1 MSQVAINLIAIS
13 VFVMTMSTLFG
24 PLFNISQT
32 IPAIA
37 TFAVLGIASVDNF
50 AWEGK
55 GGNLILDGI
64 ARFSPEYRKRIVHH
78 EAGHFL
84 VASLLGVSVTGYTLS
99 AWEAFQQN
107 QPGQG
112 GVSFDDQELAQQLET
127 GKISAQ
133 ILDRYCTALMAGIA
147 AEKLVYDEVE
157 GGADDKGKLNAIL
170 NSLGFSPVTSQQKF
184 RFYTLQAKTLIQENW
199 SKYQHLVDA
208 MHERKSVCECL
219 ELSTSLK
226 EDSKRTASI

>member
-13 VFVMTMSTLFG
+13 VFVMTMSTLLG

-37 TFAVLGIASVDNF
+37 TFTVLGVASIDNF

-55 GGNLILDGI
+55 GGNLILDSI
-64 ARFSPEYRKRIVHH
+64 ARFSPKYRERIVHH

-99 AWEAFQQN
+99 AWEALQQN
-107 QPGQG
+107 QSGQG
-112 GVSFDDQELAQQLET
+112 GVSFDDRELAQQLET
-127 GKISAQ
+127 GNISAQ
-133 ILDRYCTALMAGIA
+133 MLDRYCTVLMAGIA

-157 GGADDKGKLNAIL
+157 GGADDKTKLGAIL
-170 NSLGFSPVTSQQKF
+170 NSLGFSPINNKQKL
-184 RFYTLQAKTLIQENW
+184 RFYTLQATTLIQDNW
-199 SKYQHLVDA
+199 SNYQNLVDA
-208 MHERKSVCECL
+208 MHQRKSVSECL
-219 ELSTSLK
+219 K
-226 EDSKRTASI
+226 ASN

>member
-13 VFVMTMSTLFG
+13 VFAMTISTLLG

-37 TFAVLGIASVDNF
+37 TFAVLGIASIDNF

-55 GGNLILDGI
+55 GGNLILDWI
-64 ARFSPEYRKRIVHH
+64 ARFSPKYRERIVYH

-84 VASLLGVSVTGYTLS
+84 VACLLEVSITGYTLS
-99 AWEAFQQN
+99 AWEAFKRN

-112 GVSFDDQELAQQLET
+112 GVSFDDRELALQLET
-127 GKISAQ
+127 GKIGSQ
-133 ILDRYCTALMAGIA
+133 MLDRYCTVLMAGIA

-157 GGADDKGKLNAIL
+157 GGADDRSKLNAIL
-170 NSLGFSPVTSQQKF
+170 NALGFSPINSQQKL
-184 RFYTLQAKTLIQENW
+184 RFYTLQAKTLIQDNW
-199 SKYQHLVDA
+199 SNYQNLVDA
-208 MHERKSVCECL
+208 MHQRKSVSECL
-219 ELSTSLK
+219 EVSG
-226 EDSKRTASI
+226 SIKQEIVSNQ

>member
-1 MSQVAINLIAIS
+1 MGQAAINLIAIS
-13 VFVMTMSTLFG
+13 VFAMTMSTLLG

-37 TFAVLGIASVDNF
+37 TFTVLGVATIDNF

-55 GGNLILDGI
+55 GGNVILDWI
-64 ARFSPEYRKRIVHH
+64 ARFSPSYRERIVRH

-99 AWEAFQQN
+99 AWEALQQN

-112 GVSFDDQELAQQLET
+112 GVSFDDRELASQLET

-133 ILDRYCTALMAGIA
+133 MLDRYCTVLMAGIA
-147 AEKLVYDEVE
+147 AEKLVYDKVE
-157 GGADDKGKLNAIL
+157 GGADDKSKLNAIL
-170 NSLGFSPVTSQQKF
+170 NALGFSPANSQQKL
-184 RFYTLQAKTLIQENW
+184 RFYILQARTLIQENW
-199 SKYQHLVDA
+199 SNYQNLVDA
-208 MHERKSVCECL
+208 MHERKSVSECL
-219 ELSTSLK
+219 DIFTPDE
-226 EDSKRTASI
+226 